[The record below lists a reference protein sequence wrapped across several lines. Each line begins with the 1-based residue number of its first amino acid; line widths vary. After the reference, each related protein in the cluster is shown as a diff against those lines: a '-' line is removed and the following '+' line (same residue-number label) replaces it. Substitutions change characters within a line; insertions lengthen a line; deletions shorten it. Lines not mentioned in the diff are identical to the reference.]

1 MDFVP
6 VYIAQSVLY
15 WVFIVI
21 ENLDTLMK
29 DNESRNNTS
38 KSWIFLSNSFWCFRS
53 SCSENMYTIILK
65 QSVQNDNIN
74 KTLG

>member
-21 ENLDTLMK
+21 ENPDTLMK
-29 DNESRNNTS
+29 ENEI
-38 KSWIFLSNSFWCFRS
+38 KPLSPEFS
-53 SCSENMYTIILK
+53 YPIL
-65 QSVQNDNIN
+65 SDA
-74 KTLG
+74 